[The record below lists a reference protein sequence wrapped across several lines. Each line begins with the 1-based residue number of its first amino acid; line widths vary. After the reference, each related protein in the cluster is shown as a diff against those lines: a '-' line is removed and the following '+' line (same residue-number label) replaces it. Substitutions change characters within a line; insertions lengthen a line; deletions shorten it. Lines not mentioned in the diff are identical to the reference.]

1 MAFYDLHA
9 FNRLN
14 SELFKLSSFSS
25 QFKEFSCNKQKII
38 THPDKTHW
46 SLNIATSVVCL
57 NSHVNEGSMLMF
69 REEIFTDF
77 NKTHDQI
84 SLVWLRLTILS
95 SSNIV
100 RVEHPMGVSFLNT
113 TVASS
118 RKCSCIILH
127 FCFLHYWFNSGLA
140 HTQSS

>member
-1 MAFYDLHA
+1 
-9 FNRLN
+9 
-14 SELFKLSSFSS
+14 
-25 QFKEFSCNKQKII
+25 
-38 THPDKTHW
+38 
-46 SLNIATSVVCL
+46 
-57 NSHVNEGSMLMF
+57 MF

-118 RKCSCIILH
+118 RKC
-127 FCFLHYWFNSGLA
+127 FLHYPAFLFPPLLI
-140 HTQSS
+140 